1 MKKIM
6 KKILATLAIFM
17 FTSIIISCSKSDNP
31 APAVTTV
38 KFNVVLNGANE
49 TTPNTSMAT
58 GTGALVFNTTTKVF
72 TLSVTHTLASATGGH
87 IHKAAA
93 GANGPVIFPL
103 SSLVSPIMY
112 TSLPLDAAQ
121 EAELNAGLY
130 YINLHSAAFP
140 GGEIRGQLVKQ

>member
-1 MKKIM
+1 MKKF
-6 KKILATLAIFM
+6 LATLAIFM
-17 FTSIIISCSKSDNP
+17 FTSIIISCSKNDNP

-38 KFNVVLNGANE
+38 KFNAVLNGANE
-49 TTPNTSMAT
+49 TTPNMSMAI

-121 EAELNAGLY
+121 EADLNAGLY